1 MMINNRRSKINKNEK
16 KVKWVKEEGEV
27 MGRSIKERVTLYF
40 VLLFTTTRCVSYADY
55 FENP

>member
-16 KVKWVKEEGEV
+16 KVKWVKEGEV